1 MNTVANIQ
9 PQQTIGLLNLDAF
22 ELSQRIAKML
32 SSSTLVPEQYRQT
45 IKVKTGKDQYGNMT
59 YREDPNPNGLANCVI
74 ALNMASRLNAD
85 PLMVMQ
91 NLYLIEGR
99 PSWSSQFIMAAI
111 NSCGR
116 FSALR
121 FELEDLGEKE
131 VEYTEVVWENRQKR
145 NVTKKITLRDMS
157 CVAFAVERETGE
169 RIESSKITME
179 MAVKE
184 GWYGKNGSKWQTMP
198 EQMLRYRAASFFGR
212 VYAPEL
218 LMGLRSSEE
227 EQERIIDVTPE
238 TVVASASNFNELKSK
253 ILKAKTD
260 DEMAE
265 IESQIYEVMDDKE
278 RNKLIELW
286 KSKSKKSVQEETAKT
301 TEDASH
307 EPDPVVEQEEV
318 KVVDTSR
325 SPELRKKYI
334 HELNNAKT
342 EKELAVLSQAI
353 EAEIGLTDTH
363 QKYLNSV
370 VQGCYETLS
379 KQSSNQ
385 TQDEDMFADVQQ
397 IPYVDAVILRI
408 QNAKN
413 QDEINA
419 EYADPAIEELSDAE
433 RKRIDDAASQR
444 ENELF
449 GN

>member
-1 MNTVANIQ
+1 
-9 PQQTIGLLNLDAF
+9 
-22 ELSQRIAKML
+22 
-32 SSSTLVPEQYRQT
+32 
-45 IKVKTGKDQYGNMT
+45 
-59 YREDPNPNGLANCVI
+59 
-74 ALNMASRLNAD
+74 
-85 PLMVMQ
+85 
-91 NLYLIEGR
+91 
-99 PSWSSQFIMAAI
+99 
-111 NSCGR
+111 
-116 FSALR
+116 
-121 FELEDLGEKE
+121 
-131 VEYTEVVWENRQKR
+131 
-145 NVTKKITLRDMS
+145 
-157 CVAFAVERETGE
+157 
-169 RIESSKITME
+169 
-179 MAVKE
+179 
-184 GWYGKNGSKWQTMP
+184 MP